1 MKKIKCL
8 PFIVERNGRGQSM
21 RSCLQLL
28 CTFQTFVFPERKTKP
43 CDLPK
48 LSWKYTLK
56 SHIFEKKQCRF
67 LHDSASNLEK
77 IWVEIFNVRGRM
89 CFIFY

>member
-8 PFIVERNGRGQSM
+8 PFIVERNGKGQSM

-28 CTFQTFVFPERKTKP
+28 CTFQTFFFPERKTKP

-56 SHIFEKKQCRF
+56 SHIFEKKKQCRF
-67 LHDSASNLEK
+67 LHDSAPNLEK
-77 IWVEIFNVRGRM
+77 ISDVRGKM